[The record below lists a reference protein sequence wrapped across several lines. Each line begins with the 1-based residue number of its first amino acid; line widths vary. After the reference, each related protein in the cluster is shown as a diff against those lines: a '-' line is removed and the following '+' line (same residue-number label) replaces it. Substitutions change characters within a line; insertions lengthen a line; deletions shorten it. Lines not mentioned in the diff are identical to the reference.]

1 VHSRC
6 VIAIA
11 NAVELA
17 TPKATKPVDRAASA
31 APMPPGTGIALDT
44 SEARQMTKT
53 SCQIFRNSP

>member
-1 VHSRC
+1 M
-6 VIAIA
+6 IAIA

-31 APMPPGTGIALDT
+31 APMPPGTAIALDT
-44 SEARQMTKT
+44 SEAREMTKT